1 MREMLIAGMG
11 VGYPHSVRVKPRFI
25 TALLALPAAA
35 CALVGAGA
43 AAAYEVTPSPTAVNF
58 GTVTPGV
65 ATSAQTVTFTN
76 PFYNPTPPSVS
87 WNLATPAV
95 VISGADASDFSVT
108 TDCLSL
114 LNASCTAQVTM
125 TPTAVGH
132 RDATV
137 ELIQSTGTVL
147 SASTLTGTAIASPSV
162 ITASQSGFANP
173 TVGTATTGVVTFT
186 NASSVAIPLGAASI
200 AGSSAL
206 TLPAGGVNTCS
217 GATLPAGGQCGVQV
231 SFLPTTAGT
240 ATATVSLASTGLSG
254 PATGAVSVTAS
265 TPVPALP
272 FYPGNVP
279 ICHSGNGKNYVSNRP
294 SYRSIVGGTGHGGH
308 ANDII
313 PAFNY
318 PGGTYLGKNWPP
330 SGHAASASC
339 VRALIAG
346 STRPASTQLRPPNPP
361 VQQTVTL
368 CHATGPG
375 TWTKTSVPADQA
387 YAVHG
392 RHRQDIIPPFTLRT
406 ASGNVAFPGQNW
418 DRDGQLIW
426 QNGCRT
432 PAMVSTLTPTDSVT
446 ICSVPTDG
454 QYARLTLS
462 IPNAL
467 AYARTY
473 PTAIIP
479 PFSYRDGSSTRRFQ
493 GLNWSSRGKATFN
506 NGCVDPDPPVQRIT
520 PSVQC
525 VQVATDGTLTAY
537 FDVSNPNGST
547 IAVAPGA
554 GNQVTG
560 SGFTAPT
567 PPGAFAPG
575 TGPRVLA
582 VTGIPR
588 AGSAT
593 WSITAGGVT
602 STAVASGLSPAC
614 AVPPEP
620 PKQIG
625 VFVSCIRSEGST
637 YGVVFGYENG
647 GTTPVMI
654 PAGTDNGVVLS
665 SESTTD
671 APNRG
676 QVTTFAPGRNPSAFE
691 VKGVPRGTTIS
702 WIVAVAPIAPGT
714 DLAQAT
720 RVAGATVPD
729 GAPACATTPPT
740 STTVPPTTG
749 PQPPDLTSLVPIGV
763 QVTCVRKNGNGS
775 FDAIFGYSNANPVAI
790 TAPIGPLNQVT
801 PSLGGTGD
809 DQGQVQEF
817 LPGSLDNAWVARGVP
832 VTGTV
837 TWRVG
842 GGGGAVATAG
852 IGSPACPGST
862 TVTPGKP
869 PTNPLVP
876 TQTPTSKDALQIGVF
891 VQCVRRTGR
900 TYTASFGYEMTGP
913 APAGI
918 SRGKDNR
925 IGPSA
930 FDGPQPVMF
939 TPGRHDAVF
948 TVEKIPLK
956 RAVTW
961 IVRNPDGT
969 TATARSSASG
979 PNCMV
984 SRQPAIPAVDVTV
997 TPTTGPTITGRPQPQ
1012 PIVVKNT
1019 GTATATDVVAVVPPA
1034 PGQVIRTTSATGTG
1048 DARCSRTT
1056 GKGVIRVANLLPGQ
1070 AARCVLTVTAT
1081 RCDPLATTVRASAS
1095 SLRLTGAIQ
1104 SRTGGVGGRT
1114 SCRAAGSGVTG

>member
-1 MREMLIAGMG
+1 MTRRGYRPTLFLAG
-11 VGYPHSVRVKPRFI
+11 
-25 TALLALPAAA
+25 
-35 CALVGAGA
+35 GA
-43 AAAYEVTPSPTAVNF
+43 AVVALIGAAPALAYDVTPSPAAVDF
-58 GTVTPGV
+58 GTVAPGT
-65 ATSAQTVTFTN
+65 TSAAQVVTFTN
-76 PFYNPTPPSVS
+76 PFWPSVS
-87 WNLATPAV
+87 WNLSDPATTV
-95 VISGADASDFSVT
+95 TGADAGDFAIAST
-108 TDCLSL
+108 TCATL
-114 LNASCTAQVTM
+114 LQASCTATVTF
-125 TPTAVGH
+125 TPTGVGR
-132 RDATV
+132 RDGAV
-137 ELIQSTGTVL
+137 ELIQSTGGAV

-162 ITASQSGFANP
+162 ITSSKSGFSNP
-173 TVGTATTGVVTFT
+173 TVGTTTTGVVTFT
-186 NASSVAIPLGAASI
+186 NTSSVAIPLGAASI
-200 AGSSAL
+200 AGSTAL
-206 TLPAGGVNTCS
+206 ALPAGGVNTCS

-231 SFLPTTAGT
+231 SFLPTAAGA
-240 ATATVSLASTGLSG
+240 ATATVSIASSGLSG
-254 PATGAVSVTAS
+254 PAAGAVSVTAS
-265 TPVPALP
+265 APVPALP
-272 FYPGNVP
+272 FYSGNVP

-294 SYRSIVGGTGHGGH
+294 SYRSIVGGRGHGGH
-308 ANDII
+308 ANDVI

-318 PGGTYLGKNWPP
+318 PGGTYAGKNWPP
-330 SGHAASASC
+330 SGRAASSSC

-346 STRPASTQLRPPNPP
+346 STPPASTQLRPPNPP
-361 VQQTVTL
+361 IQQTMTL

-375 TWTKTSVPADQA
+375 RWTKTSVPADQA
-387 YAVHG
+387 YAIHG

-406 ASGNVAFPGQNW
+406 ASGSVAFPGQNW
-418 DRDGQLIW
+418 DRDGRLIV

-432 PAMVSTLTPTDSVT
+432 PAIVSTLAPADSVT
-446 ICSVPTDG
+446 LCSVPTDG

-479 PFSYRDGSSTRRFQ
+479 PFSYRYDDDSSTRRFQ

-525 VQVATDGTLTAY
+525 VQIAADGTLTAY
-537 FDVSNPNGST
+537 FDVSNPNAST
-547 IAVAPGA
+547 IAVAPGS

-575 TGPRVLA
+575 TAPRVLT

-588 AGSAT
+588 SGSAT

-647 GTTPVMI
+647 GSAPVTI
-654 PAGTDNGVVLS
+654 PAGTANGVVLS

-691 VKGVPRGTTIS
+691 VRGVPRGTTIA
-702 WIVAVAPIAPGT
+702 WIVELAPIAPGT
-714 DLAQAT
+714 DVAQAT

-729 GAPACATTPPT
+729 GAPACASTPPT
-740 STTVPPTTG
+740 PTTVPPATG
-749 PQPPDLTSLVPIGV
+749 PQPPDLTSLVPLGV

-775 FDAIFGYSNANPVAI
+775 FDAIFGYTNANPVSI
-790 TAPIGPLNQVT
+790 TAPAGPLNQVT
-801 PSLGGTGD
+801 PSLGATGD

-817 LPGSLDNAWVARGVP
+817 LPGSLNNAWVARGVP

-837 TWRVG
+837 TWSVG
-842 GGGGAVATAG
+842 GGGAAVATAG
-852 IGSPACPGST
+852 INSPECPGAKTATPT
-862 TVTPGKP
+862 TP
-869 PTNPLVP
+869 PTDPLVP
-876 TQTPTSKDALQIGVF
+876 TQTPTSKDALQVGVF
-891 VQCVRRTGR
+891 AQCVRRTGR

-913 APAGI
+913 APTGI
-918 SRGKDNR
+918 ARGNDNR

-961 IVRNPDGT
+961 IVRSPDGT

-979 PNCMV
+979 PNCLV
-984 SRQPAIPAVDVTV
+984 SRQPSIPAVDVTV
-997 TPTTGPTITGRPQPQ
+997 PPTTGPAITGRPQPQ
-1012 PIVVKNT
+1012 PVVVKNT

-1034 PGQVIRTTSATGTG
+1034 PGQIIRTTSATGTG
-1048 DARCSRTT
+1048 DARCSRTS

-1070 AARCVLTVTAT
+1070 SARCVLTVTAT
-1081 RCDPLATTVRASAS
+1081 RCDPIATTVRASAS
-1095 SLRLTGAIQ
+1095 SLSLTGAIQ
-1104 SRTGGVGGRT
+1104 SRAGGVGGRL
-1114 SCRAAGSGVTG
+1114 SCRAPGSGVTG

>member
-1 MREMLIAGMG
+1 MARRGHGLT
-11 VGYPHSVRVKPRFI
+11 R
-25 TALLALPAAA
+25 LLAGGAAA
-35 CALVGAGA
+35 VALVGVAPA
-43 AAAYEVTPSPTAVNF
+43 MAYEVTPSPTAVNF
-58 GTVTPGV
+58 GTVAPGA

-76 PFYNPTPPSVS
+76 PFYNPDPPSFS

-108 TDCLSL
+108 SDCQTL

-125 TPTAVGH
+125 TPTAVGR

-147 SASTLTGTAIASPSV
+147 SASTLTGTAIALPSA
-162 ITASQSGFANP
+162 ITASQSSFASP

-186 NASSVAIPLGAASI
+186 NTSSVAIPLGAASI

-217 GATLPAGGQCGVQV
+217 GATLPAGGRCGVQV
-231 SFLPTTAGT
+231 SFRPTAAGT
-240 ATATVSLASTGLSG
+240 ATATVSIASTGLSG

-265 TPVPALP
+265 APVPALP
-272 FYPGNVP
+272 FYSGNVP

-294 SYRSIVGGTGHGGH
+294 SYRSIVGGKGHGGH

-318 PGGTYLGKNWPP
+318 PGGTYAGKNWPP
-330 SGHAASASC
+330 SGRAASSSC

-418 DRDGQLIW
+418 DRDGRLIW

-432 PAMVSTLTPTDSVT
+432 PAMVSTLTPTDAVT
-446 ICSVPTDG
+446 ICSVPTGG

-520 PSVQC
+520 PAVQC

-676 QVTTFAPGRNPSAFE
+676 QVTTFAPGQGA
-691 VKGVPRGTTIS
+691 PRACQTSRSRSRPRSMALGCCVSRRLSQASSTKRLAPPAGTGQS
-702 WIVAVAPIAPGT
+702 FRAPPAVLRGPGT
-714 DLAQAT
+714 
-720 RVAGATVPD
+720 PCD
-729 GAPACATTPPT
+729 G
-740 STTVPPTTG
+740 
-749 PQPPDLTSLVPIGV
+749 
-763 QVTCVRKNGNGS
+763 R
-775 FDAIFGYSNANPVAI
+775 
-790 TAPIGPLNQVT
+790 
-801 PSLGGTGD
+801 
-809 DQGQVQEF
+809 
-817 LPGSLDNAWVARGVP
+817 
-832 VTGTV
+832 
-837 TWRVG
+837 
-842 GGGGAVATAG
+842 
-852 IGSPACPGST
+852 
-862 TVTPGKP
+862 
-869 PTNPLVP
+869 
-876 TQTPTSKDALQIGVF
+876 
-891 VQCVRRTGR
+891 
-900 TYTASFGYEMTGP
+900 
-913 APAGI
+913 
-918 SRGKDNR
+918 
-925 IGPSA
+925 
-930 FDGPQPVMF
+930 
-939 TPGRHDAVF
+939 
-948 TVEKIPLK
+948 
-956 RAVTW
+956 
-961 IVRNPDGT
+961 
-969 TATARSSASG
+969 
-979 PNCMV
+979 
-984 SRQPAIPAVDVTV
+984 
-997 TPTTGPTITGRPQPQ
+997 
-1012 PIVVKNT
+1012 
-1019 GTATATDVVAVVPPA
+1019 
-1034 PGQVIRTTSATGTG
+1034 
-1048 DARCSRTT
+1048 
-1056 GKGVIRVANLLPGQ
+1056 
-1070 AARCVLTVTAT
+1070 
-1081 RCDPLATTVRASAS
+1081 
-1095 SLRLTGAIQ
+1095 
-1104 SRTGGVGGRT
+1104 
-1114 SCRAAGSGVTG
+1114 

>member
-11 VGYPHSVRVKPRFI
+11 VGYPHSVRVEPRFI

-125 TPTAVGH
+125 TPTAVGR

-254 PATGAVSVTAS
+254 PATGAVSVTAP

-272 FYPGNVP
+272 FYSGNVP

-330 SGHAASASC
+330 SGHAASSSC

-387 YAVHG
+387 YAAHG

-775 FDAIFGYSNANPVAI
+775 FDAIFGYSNANPVSI
-790 TAPIGPLNQVT
+790 TAPAGPLNQVT
-801 PSLGGTGD
+801 PSLGATGD

-852 IGSPACPGST
+852 IDSPECPGAKTATPT
-862 TVTPGKP
+862 TP
-869 PTNPLVP
+869 PTDPLVP
-876 TQTPTSKDALQIGVF
+876 TQTPTSKDALQVGVF

-913 APAGI
+913 APTGI
-918 SRGKDNR
+918 ARGNDNR

-961 IVRNPDGT
+961 IVRSPDGT

-984 SRQPAIPAVDVTV
+984 SRQPSIPAVDVTV
-997 TPTTGPTITGRPQPQ
+997 PPTTGPAITGRPQPQ
-1012 PIVVKNT
+1012 PVVVKNT

-1048 DARCSRTT
+1048 DARCSRTS

-1070 AARCVLTVTAT
+1070 SARCVLTVSAT
-1081 RCDPLATTVRASAS
+1081 RCDPIATTVRASAS
-1095 SLRLTGAIQ
+1095 SLSLTGAIQ
-1104 SRTGGVGGRT
+1104 SRAGGVGGRL
-1114 SCRAAGSGVTG
+1114 SCRAPGSGVTG

>member
-1 MREMLIAGMG
+1 MAYD
-11 VGYPHSVRVKPRFI
+11 VTP
-25 TALLALPAAA
+25 APAA
-35 CALVGAGA
+35 VD
-43 AAAYEVTPSPTAVNF
+43 F
-58 GTVTPGV
+58 GTVAPGT
-65 ATSAQTVTFTN
+65 TSAAQVVTFTN
-76 PFYNPTPPSVS
+76 PFWPSVG
-87 WNLATPAV
+87 WNLADPAAT
-95 VISGADASDFSVT
+95 ITGADAGDFAVAST
-108 TDCLSL
+108 TCATL
-114 LNASCTAQVTM
+114 LQATCTATVAF
-125 TPTAVGH
+125 TPTGVGR
-132 RDATV
+132 RDGAV
-137 ELIQSTGTVL
+137 ELIQSTGGVA
-147 SASTLTGTAIASPSV
+147 SAATLTGTAIASPSL

-173 TVGTATTGVVTFT
+173 TAGTATTGVVTFT
-186 NASSVAIPLGAASI
+186 NTSSVAIPLGAASI

-231 SFLPTTAGT
+231 SFLPTAAGT

-254 PATGAVSVTAS
+254 PANGAVSVTAAAA
-265 TPVPALP
+265 VAALP
-272 FYPGNVP
+272 FYSGNVP
-279 ICHSGNGKNYVSNRP
+279 ICHRTGNGGYVFNAPNYS
-294 SYRSIVGGTGHGGH
+294 SIVGGRGHGSHSG
-308 ANDII
+308 DII

-318 PGGTYLGKNWPP
+318 PGGSYPGKNWPP
-330 SGHAASASC
+330 SGRAASSTC

-346 STRPASTQLRPPNPP
+346 ATPPANTQLRPPNPP

-375 TWTKTSVPADQA
+375 TWMTTRVPADQA
-387 YAVHG
+387 YDIHG

-418 DRDGQLIW
+418 DRDGRRII
-426 QNGCRT
+426 QNDCRA

-446 ICSVPTDG
+446 LCSVPTDG
-454 QYARLTLS
+454 RYARLSLS

-467 AYARTY
+467 AYARTD

-525 VQVATDGTLTAY
+525 VQVAADGTLTAY

-547 IAVAPGA
+547 IPVAPGA

-575 TGPRVLA
+575 TAPRVLT

-588 AGSAT
+588 SGSAT
-593 WSITAGGVT
+593 WSITAGGIT

-625 VFVSCIRSEGST
+625 VFVSCIRSEGGT

-647 GTTPVMI
+647 GTTPVTI
-654 PAGTDNGVVLS
+654 PAGTANGVVLS

-714 DLAQAT
+714 VLAQAT

-740 STTVPPTTG
+740 PTTVPPTTG

-763 QVTCVRKNGNGS
+763 QVTCVRSNGNGS
-775 FDAIFGYSNANPVAI
+775 FDAIFGYTNANPVAI
-790 TAPIGPLNQVT
+790 TAAAGPLNRVT

-817 LPGSLDNAWVARGVP
+817 LPGSLDN
-832 VTGTV
+832 
-837 TWRVG
+837 
-842 GGGGAVATAG
+842 
-852 IGSPACPGST
+852 
-862 TVTPGKP
+862 
-869 PTNPLVP
+869 
-876 TQTPTSKDALQIGVF
+876 
-891 VQCVRRTGR
+891 
-900 TYTASFGYEMTGP
+900 
-913 APAGI
+913 
-918 SRGKDNR
+918 
-925 IGPSA
+925 
-930 FDGPQPVMF
+930 
-939 TPGRHDAVF
+939 
-948 TVEKIPLK
+948 
-956 RAVTW
+956 
-961 IVRNPDGT
+961 
-969 TATARSSASG
+969 
-979 PNCMV
+979 
-984 SRQPAIPAVDVTV
+984 
-997 TPTTGPTITGRPQPQ
+997 
-1012 PIVVKNT
+1012 
-1019 GTATATDVVAVVPPA
+1019 
-1034 PGQVIRTTSATGTG
+1034 
-1048 DARCSRTT
+1048 
-1056 GKGVIRVANLLPGQ
+1056 
-1070 AARCVLTVTAT
+1070 
-1081 RCDPLATTVRASAS
+1081 
-1095 SLRLTGAIQ
+1095 
-1104 SRTGGVGGRT
+1104 
-1114 SCRAAGSGVTG
+1114 

>member
-1 MREMLIAGMG
+1 MARRGHGLT
-11 VGYPHSVRVKPRFI
+11 R
-25 TALLALPAAA
+25 LLAGGAAA
-35 CALVGAGA
+35 VALVGVAPA
-43 AAAYEVTPSPTAVNF
+43 MAYEVTPSPTAVNF
-58 GTVTPGV
+58 GTVAPGA

-76 PFYNPTPPSVS
+76 PFYNPDPPSVS

-108 TDCLSL
+108 SDCQTL

-125 TPTAVGH
+125 TPTAVGR

-147 SASTLTGTAIASPSV
+147 SASTLTGTAIASPSA
-162 ITASQSGFANP
+162 ITASQSSFASP

-186 NASSVAIPLGAASI
+186 NTSSVAIPLGAASI

-217 GATLPAGGQCGVQV
+217 GATLPAGGRCGVQV
-231 SFLPTTAGT
+231 SFRPTAAGT
-240 ATATVSLASTGLSG
+240 ATATVSIASTGLSG

-265 TPVPALP
+265 APVPALP
-272 FYPGNVP
+272 FYSGNVP

-294 SYRSIVGGTGHGGH
+294 SYRSIVGGKGHGGH

-318 PGGTYLGKNWPP
+318 PGGTYAGKNWPP
-330 SGHAASASC
+330 SGRAASSPC

-418 DRDGQLIW
+418 DRDGRLIW

-432 PAMVSTLTPTDSVT
+432 PAMVSTLTPTDAVT
-446 ICSVPTDG
+446 ICSVPTGG

-520 PSVQC
+520 PAVQC

-567 PPGAFAPG
+567 PPSAFAPG

-832 VTGTV
+832 VTGTI
-837 TWRVG
+837 TWSVG

-862 TVTPGKP
+862 TVTPSKP
-869 PTNPLVP
+869 PTDPLVP
-876 TQTPTSKDALQIGVF
+876 TQTPTTKDALQIGVF

-918 SRGKDNR
+918 ARGKDNR

-1048 DARCSRTT
+1048 AARCSRTT